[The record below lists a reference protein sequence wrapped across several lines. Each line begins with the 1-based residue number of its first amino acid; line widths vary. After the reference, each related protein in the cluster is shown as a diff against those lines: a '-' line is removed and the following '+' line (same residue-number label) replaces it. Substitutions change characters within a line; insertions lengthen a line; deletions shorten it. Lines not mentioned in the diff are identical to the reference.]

1 MPGASP
7 RRSPRK
13 GKFAVGAAIEAR
25 YKGKSRY
32 YPGKIA
38 KANDDG
44 SYDIAYDDGESE
56 ANVIEALIR
65 PLGGAAPAGTGTG
78 GAFSVGAKVEARYR
92 GKSKYYPGKIAKDNG
107 DGTYDMDYDDG
118 EKESNVAAALIKAS
132 AAAAPTGTGGAF
144 AVGAKV
150 EARYRGKSKYYAG
163 VIAKDNGDGTYNRLR
178 PTERRRR

>member
-25 YKGKSRY
+25 YKGKSKY

-65 PLGGAAPAGTGTG
+65 PLGGAAPARAQRPFRDPSEALPGPFLQALRNFLRGPTDDDTLR
-78 GAFSVGAKVEARYR
+78 SELYELVQISPDLPRSRLDLPQISRLVVG
-92 GKSKYYPGKIAKDNG
+92 
-107 DGTYDMDYDDG
+107 
-118 EKESNVAAALIKAS
+118 
-132 AAAAPTGTGGAF
+132 
-144 AVGAKV
+144 
-150 EARYRGKSKYYAG
+150 
-163 VIAKDNGDGTYNRLR
+163 
-178 PTERRRR
+178 